1 MTSPVLLLYP
11 PLPPFPITTDL
22 YWKYDAILRENNYGQ
37 TQTWGD
43 WLKQHRE
50 ESEKQLNKF
59 QKLERLRARA
69 VADRVSRKYLVGQC
83 D

>member
-1 MTSPVLLLYP
+1 MVSPLL
-11 PLPPFPITTDL
+11 PLPPPITTTDL